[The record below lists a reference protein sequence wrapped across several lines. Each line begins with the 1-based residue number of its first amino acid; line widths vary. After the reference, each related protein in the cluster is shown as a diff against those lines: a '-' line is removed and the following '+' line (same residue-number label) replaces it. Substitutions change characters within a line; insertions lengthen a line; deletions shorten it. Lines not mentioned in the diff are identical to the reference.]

1 MGNESIVSL
10 WRKQLFFQNAQNAGA
25 VFPPTGCSSPHFKG
39 AHFVRHDLITYI
51 VYLKNVIFR
60 IYVKLPKSIHQYI
73 CSILS
78 CHDITMSVPHFC
90 GQNKDIPHVT
100 RMLPVYYG
108 NRVGSRV
115 GNLNPS
121 CIWHLLC
128 LLVVRRDFWMRSMRS
143 TAARYLGI
151 AGIPIEAGPWW
162 SCVMDMT

>member
-1 MGNESIVSL
+1 M
-10 WRKQLFFQNAQNAGA
+10 
-25 VFPPTGCSSPHFKG
+25 
-39 AHFVRHDLITYI
+39 
-51 VYLKNVIFR
+51 FR

-90 GQNKDIPHVT
+90 GRNKDIPHVT